1 MLEKPTIPDELI
13 ASCTQ
18 AEYGLDVNKVSFL
31 PLGYD
36 VNTAVYRV
44 EGRIGSTYFLK
55 LRCGKFDPITVLV
68 PHLLNSQGIHT
79 VIAPIETKSGQL
91 FSRFEDFTIILYP
104 FIPGKDGYQV
114 PLTSENWLELGWTL
128 KKVHSARV
136 PLSLDS
142 LIPHETYDP
151 RWRER
156 VKYFL
161 TQIEKRTYNDPVAER
176 LSEFMKSKR
185 QDISWMVKRAE
196 ALTHALRQQ
205 PMFQVLCHS
214 DAHPG
219 NFLVADGGELYL
231 VDWDNPI
238 FAPKERDLMFFGS
251 GMAGD
256 QPGGQEELS
265 FYRGYGQ
272 EEINQSALAYYRYER
287 IIQDIAEFCKQL
299 LLTTKGGEDRE
310 QAFEYFSGSFL
321 PGNVVEVAL
330 LTDNLANHPSQ
341 TRRLHR
347 FGLA

>member
-13 ASCTQ
+13 SSCTQ

-31 PLGYD
+31 PLGCD
-36 VNTAVYRV
+36 INTAVYRV
-44 EGRIGSTYFLK
+44 DDRIGATYFLK
-55 LRCGKFDPITVLV
+55 LRSRKFDPITVLV
-68 PHLLNSQGIHT
+68 PHLLYSQGIHT

-136 PLSLDS
+136 PLSLAS
-142 LIPHETYDP
+142 SIPCEVFDP
-151 RWRER
+151 QWRES

-161 TQIEKRTYNDPVAER
+161 VQIEERTYHDPVAER
-176 LSEFMKSKR
+176 LSVFMKSKR
-185 QDISWMVKRAE
+185 QDISWMVERAE
-196 ALTHALRQQ
+196 ELADDLRQQ
-205 PMFQVLCHS
+205 PMNLVLCHS

-219 NFLVADGGELYL
+219 NFLIADRGELYL

-238 FAPKERDLMFFGS
+238 FAPRERDLMFFGS
-251 GMAGD
+251 GMVGD
-256 QPGGQEELS
+256 QPGGLEEIS

-272 EEINQSALAYYRYER
+272 VEVNQSALAYYRYER

-299 LLTTKGGEDRE
+299 LSTTEGGEDRE
-310 QAFEYFSGSFL
+310 MGFEYFTGSFL
-321 PGNVVEVAL
+321 PGHVVEVAF
-330 LTDNLANHPSQ
+330 LTDKLVNHPS
-341 TRRLHR
+341 
-347 FGLA
+347 